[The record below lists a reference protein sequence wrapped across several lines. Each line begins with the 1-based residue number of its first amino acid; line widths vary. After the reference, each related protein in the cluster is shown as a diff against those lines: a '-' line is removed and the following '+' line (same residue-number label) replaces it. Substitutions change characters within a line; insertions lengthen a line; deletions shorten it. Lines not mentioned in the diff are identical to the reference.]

1 MRILIATA
9 GVLPPS
15 PVADLVERFGG
26 GDGEVSVLSVIEVP
40 RSFLDSLSAEEWRP
54 FEEDPNDRVAARE
67 SAVARYVAER
77 GRRLTEPVVAALRS
91 RGLTTAALYVEG
103 SDPAAA
109 IVDTAN
115 RIDAGLIVIG
125 ATRPIFA
132 DGSWGSVSADVMRNS
147 RRPLLLVPG
156 ASRDSEDATERPFVA
171 DPA

>member
-1 MRILIATA
+1 M
-9 GVLPPS
+9 
-15 PVADLVERFGG
+15 ADLVERFGG
-26 GDGEVSVLSVIEVP
+26 DDGEVSVLSVIEVP

-67 SAVARYVAER
+67 AAVARYVAER

-103 SDPAAA
+103 SEPAAA

-156 ASRDSEDATERPFVA
+156 ASRDTEDATERPFVA